1 MYVTEHCAALAPTA
15 VSGQLDPGL
24 KLPPPG
30 VEKPTDPVGVVA
42 LPLSM
47 SVTVARHVVAT
58 PTDSEDGVHV
68 TDVLVARVN
77 TESAAVE
84 LLGASPGLPP

>member
-1 MYVTEHCAALAPTA
+1 M
-15 VSGQLDPGL
+15 
-24 KLPPPG
+24 
-30 VEKPTDPVGVVA
+30 EKPTDPVGVVA

-47 SVTVARHVVAT
+47 SVTVATHVVAT

-68 TDVLVARVN
+68 TDALVARVD
-77 TESAAVE
+77 TVSAAVE